1 MNLASEVFTWE
12 HEGRLYSRVTT
23 NVVACK
29 LLARLVALDLLESA
43 ESVHAFFG
51 DRVHGGNGYEVL
63 WKMHVEW
70 DELRELVRL

>member
-1 MNLASEVFTWE
+1 MNLASEVFTRE

-23 NVVACK
+23 NVVARR
-29 LLARLVALDLLESA
+29 LLARLTSLALLELA

-63 WKMHVEW
+63 WKKHVKW

>member
-12 HEGRLYSRVTT
+12 HEGRLYFRVTT
-23 NVVACK
+23 NVVARR
-29 LLARLVALDLLESA
+29 LLARLAALGLLESA

-51 DRVHGGNGYEVL
+51 DRVHGGNGYEVV
-63 WKMHVEW
+63 WKKHVRW